1 MFCFC
6 FCFKPGWGRGGP
18 TTLLGKKKF
27 SLFCNSSIFLKL
39 SLYLILSYRFGKII
53 FIFLKTWMAKSV
65 VTPSKFWHLKR
76 KFRKKDLEGFFKIYW
91 NPGQENSLFCRTAE
105 FLVTVVSSNWT
116 TVTIPH
122 KWYKLIQFIGWVGHF
137 K

>member
-6 FCFKPGWGRGGP
+6 FCFKPGWVRGVQQ
-18 TTLLGKKKF
+18 
-27 SLFCNSSIFLKL
+27 L
-39 SLYLILSYRFGKII
+39 SLEKRNLAYFATLQYFWSFLFILSYRFGKII

-76 KFRKKDLEGFFKIYW
+76 RFRKKDLEGFFKIYW

-105 FLVTVVSSNWT
+105 FLVTVVSSNWI

-122 KWYKLIQFIGWVGHF
+122 KWYKLIQFIGWVGHY

>member
-6 FCFKPGWGRGGP
+6 FCFKPGWGRGVQQ
-18 TTLLGKKKF
+18 
-27 SLFCNSSIFLKL
+27 L
-39 SLYLILSYRFGKII
+39 SLEKRNLAYFATLQYFWSFLFILSYRFGKII

-76 KFRKKDLEGFFKIYW
+76 RFRKKDLEGFFKIYW

-105 FLVTVVSSNWT
+105 FLVTVVSSNWI

-122 KWYKLIQFIGWVGHF
+122 KWYKLIQFIGWVGHY